1 MIGESILPM
10 IFTMVLAA
18 MLAGCDVET
27 APATESGFDTYDEFV
42 SRVVDPTDDDCDVFR
57 AVVADTLASQPTKFV
72 WPVADIR
79 SLDHIRDK
87 AYTLAPLWQQE
98 AASEYNREIWH
109 FSRLSSLRQ
118 SVDFRICGEQE
129 AKPFFPAWEP
139 KLKMDSFTTNREF
152 WTENIGILQLAPAA
166 YSDDRDKAIVYAVL
180 NCGGFCS
187 QGGYYWLERSAQGWK
202 VNEFRMTWI
211 S

>member
-1 MIGESILPM
+1 MLPM
-10 IFTMVLAA
+10 ICMMAFAPAV
-18 MLAGCDVET
+18 AGCEFET
-27 APATESGFDTYDEFV
+27 APGTDSAFGNYVEFV
-42 SRVVDPTDDDCDVFR
+42 SRVVEPADDDCEVFR
-57 AVVADTLASQPTKFV
+57 AILADSRASQPTKFV

-87 AYTLAPLWQQE
+87 AYRLSPLWEQE
-98 AASEYNREIWH
+98 ADSEHIREIW
-109 FSRLSSLRQ
+109 SYSQQSARRE
-118 SVDFRICGEQE
+118 SVDFRLCGDQE

-139 KLKMDSFTTNREF
+139 ELKMDSFTANRDF
-152 WTENIGILQLAPAA
+152 WTENVGILQLAPAG

-180 NCGGFCS
+180 NCGSLCS
-187 QGGYYWLERSAQGWK
+187 QGGYYWLERSAQGGK

>member
-1 MIGESILPM
+1 M

-18 MLAGCDVET
+18 MLAGCEVET
-27 APATESGFDTYDEFV
+27 SPATASGFDTYDEFV
-42 SRVVDPTDDDCDVFR
+42 SRVVDPTDDDCHVFR

-72 WPVADIR
+72 WPVTDIR

-87 AYTLAPLWQQE
+87 AYTLSPLWQQE
-98 AASEYNREIWH
+98 AASEYNREIWR

-118 SVDFRICGEQE
+118 SVDFRLCGEQE

-139 KLKMDSFTTNREF
+139 KLKIGSLPMDREF
-152 WTENIGILQLAPAA
+152 WIENVGILQLAPAG
-166 YSDDRDKAIVYAVL
+166 YSESGDQAVVYAVL
-180 NCGGFCS
+180 NCGGLCS
-187 QGGYYWLERSAQGWK
+187 QGGYYWLEGSLQGWK
-202 VNEFRMTWI
+202 VTKFRMTWI